1 MENELESLEDI
12 TGEKYQVE
20 ESQIKESEMK
30 ESQAEESQIERYR
43 TEKSQEKGYHMEE
56 HQAEKSQVE
65 EYQMEEAQTKK
76 SQGEESQ
83 VEGYQ
88 IEEYQM
94 TKYQIEESR
103 TEKWQIEEFRIEKYR
118 IEGKI
123 GKGGSGIVYKAQD
136 ERLGSLVAVKEFYA
150 GNKYARKEVE
160 LLKKLKH
167 PALPNILDYVVAG
180 EKEYLVM
187 EYIEG
192 VTLECYVK
200 KFGPIGQKQAL
211 AWAGELARALHYL
224 HGRGEPIIYRDMKP
238 SNVMINDRGKAKLID
253 FGSAYF
259 KYEEGKEQI
268 CAGTYGYAAPEQFG
282 RSAGAVVDERSDVYG
297 LGATLH
303 YMLTGSDPSHPP
315 FLIQPLMFYN
325 AALSPGLEKVI
336 RKATEKEREKRYQS
350 IAQMEEALKKQ
361 NGADKRRKWMYAIAR
376 VAYYLLLLT
385 AGSIFW
391 RQWELYR
398 RYGGERLIGDEWKAA
413 VTAGVIVTL
422 CLIKAVLASRRAGPS
437 KKVRQIK
444 AVYLSSKKSR
454 GLMVVFCIATASF
467 LMAAPCWASGK
478 ADVFPVIVRNEK
490 GQKLIIR
497 YDTVYSPLGD
507 MKLEVPADSF
517 EGGKEYELTLI
528 CTELDTMEER
538 SRTFHLKF
546 PAP

>member
-1 MENELESLEDI
+1 MENESENLEDI
-12 TGEKYQVE
+12 PEDK
-20 ESQIKESEMK
+20 
-30 ESQAEESQIERYR
+30 
-43 TEKSQEKGYHMEE
+43 
-56 HQAEKSQVE
+56 
-65 EYQMEEAQTKK
+65 YQMEESKIKKYQMKEYQTEK
-76 SQGEESQ
+76 SQ

-88 IEEYQM
+88 MEEYQ
-94 TKYQIEESR
+94 TEESQIEGYQMEESQA
-103 TEKWQIEEFRIEKYR
+103 EEYQIEEFRIEKYR

-123 GKGGSGIVYKAQD
+123 GKGGSGIVYKARD
-136 ERLGSLVAVKEFYA
+136 ERLGSTVAVKEFHD

-167 PALPNILDYVVAG
+167 PALPNILDYIVVE
-180 EKEYLVM
+180 EKKYLVM

-211 AWAGELARALHYL
+211 AWAGELVQVLYYL
-224 HGRGEPIIYRDMKP
+224 HERGEPIIYRDMKP
-238 SNVMINDRGKAKLID
+238 SNVMINDKGEVKLID

-259 KYEEGKEQI
+259 KYEEGEERI

-282 RSAGAVVDERSDVYG
+282 RSAGTVVDERSDVYG
-297 LGATLH
+297 LGAILH
-303 YMLTGSDPSHPP
+303 YMLTGSDPSQPP
-315 FLIQPLMFYN
+315 FLIQPLRFYN

-361 NGADKRRKWMYAIAR
+361 NGADKRRKWMYAIAG
-376 VAYYLLLLT
+376 VIYYLLLLT

-398 RYGGERLIGDEWKAA
+398 RYGGERFIGNEWKAA
-413 VTAGVIVTL
+413 VTAGAIVSL
-422 CLIKAVLASRRAGPS
+422 CLIKTVFGCRRAGPC

-444 AVYLSSKKSR
+444 AVYLSSKKNR
-454 GLMVVFCIATASF
+454 GLMAVFCIAMASF
-467 LMAAPCWASGK
+467 LLAAPCMASGK
-478 ADVFPVIVRNEK
+478 EDVFPVIVRNEK

-497 YDTVYSPLGD
+497 YDTVYSPSGD

-517 EGGKEYELTLI
+517 KGGKEYELTLI

-538 SRTFHLKF
+538 SRTFYLKF